1 MNDYSCACPPNYSG
15 YLCEGIGISLV
26 WLVVLMQNII
36 TLKLLYST
44 VGDADVDDE
53 TDNLSPAV
61 VAGTIGSVVVVV
73 AFFVNIIATV
83 MILNARKRKPRSEYL

>member
-44 VGDADVDDE
+44 VGDADAE
-53 TDNLSPAV
+53 TDNLSSAV
-61 VAGTIGSVVVVV
+61 VAGTIGSVVVVAIL
-73 AFFVNIIATV
+73 AFFVSIIATV
-83 MILNARKRKPRSEYL
+83 MTLNARKRKPRSEYL